1 MEYRTIK
8 DVLLI
13 NVFKGEL
20 LYLTMSGEIFL
31 GELLIEENAEILA
44 FLDSNEFLF
53 FGKKGESLTFCKSIL
68 GESRTFSLNGFSP
81 RFETLQEDRY
91 LGLQYDLS
99 DYSTQVAKYNIKE
112 RAIVKILFDNR
123 DIKILFAD
131 NEIAVLKDNQKGP
144 NEFTFYNHQ
153 TETTLWQFD
162 SSELGIEKI
171 SKIMGVFGEVL
182 VVFGHKNTAQES
194 YLSSV
199 PDLPIFFGI
208 SVANGS
214 LLWQQDVVF
223 MSGKN
228 ERDTH
233 CRISLPFLNNE
244 TGKVIIFEAGQYIEM
259 DALTGEICIWQN
271 LHENPLSLNGL
282 SMDPFFFDPCQVDES
297 FIYFRTGIGESSRR
311 AGVGVFDRK
320 KQELVAL
327 EVLTDDSGNPVEMGP
342 LKVQATKDEIYALD
356 LKQTLHIFERE

>member
-1 MEYRTIK
+1 MKKTKIIKVKNYSLLKNDLYYDNGKDLFLNDVIIGKDVFAHRKSSEYIIGFKNVDGVKSSYIVRGGIGFDFEDGFYPNYIVGTSAFLRNKLSGDNKRWSYFMYDFKENTSNSYSEGYYFLGYPVRENDNLFHVDEDLKTIK
-8 DVLLI
+8 NLHL
-13 NVFKGEL
+13 
-20 LYLTMSGEIFL
+20 
-31 GELLIEENAEILA
+31 
-44 FLDSNEFLF
+44 
-53 FGKKGESLTFCKSIL
+53 
-68 GESRTFSLNGFSP
+68 P
-81 RFETLQEDRY
+81 
-91 LGLQYDLS
+91 
-99 DYSTQVAKYNIKE
+99 
-112 RAIVKILFDNR
+112 
-123 DIKILFAD
+123 
-131 NEIAVLKDNQKGP
+131 
-144 NEFTFYNHQ
+144 

-182 VVFGHKNTAQES
+182 VAFGHKNTVEES
-194 YLSSV
+194 YLSSI

-208 SVANGS
+208 SLANGS
-214 LLWQQDVVF
+214 LLWQQDEVF
-223 MSGKN
+223 LSGKN

-327 EVLTDDSGNPVEMGP
+327 EVLTDDSEKPVEMGP
-342 LKVQATKDEIYALD
+342 LKIQATKDKIYALD